1 MLYTLVQYVQD
12 EGLIILRCLSHLSMA
27 LTFESTHEYY
37 LKDAQ
42 IWYCE
47 KHSGLVISRDYE
59 DRVVIDG
66 VKPETMLKFAQEL
79 VKKSLEKEVTPNKKT
94 TSTK

>member
-12 EGLIILRCLSHLSMA
+12 EGLIILRSFIHISMT
-27 LTFESTHEYY
+27 LDFESTHEYY

-47 KHSGLVISRDYE
+47 EHSGLVISRDYE
-59 DRVVIDG
+59 DRVVING
-66 VKPETMLKFAQEL
+66 LKPETVLEFAQKI
-79 VKKSLEKEVTPNKKT
+79 VTNSLEKEVPPKKKAT
-94 TSTK
+94 AK

>member
-1 MLYTLVQYVQD
+1 MKDSTPSLFLNY
-12 EGLIILRCLSHLSMA
+12 IMA
-27 LTFESTHEYY
+27 LEFESTHEYY

-47 KHSGLVISRDYE
+47 EHSGLVISRDYE

-66 VKPETMLKFAQEL
+66 IKPETMLKFAQGI
-79 VKKSLEKEVTPNKKT
+79 VTKSLEKEVTPKKKT
-94 TSTK
+94 ATK

>member
-1 MLYTLVQYVQD
+1 
-12 EGLIILRCLSHLSMA
+12 MA
-27 LTFESTHEYY
+27 LDFESTHEYY

-47 KHSGLVISRDYE
+47 ENSGLVISRDYE

-66 VKPETMLKFAQEL
+66 IKPETMLKFAQGI
-79 VKKSLEKEVTPNKKT
+79 VTKSLEKEVTTMKRTTKKDPNIVVDT
-94 TSTK
+94 FSES

>member
-1 MLYTLVQYVQD
+1 MQD
-12 EGLIILRCLSHLSMA
+12 EGFIILRCLLHLSMA

-42 IWYCE
+42 IWYSE
-47 KHSGLVISRDYE
+47 EHSGLVISRDYE

-79 VKKSLEKEVTPNKKT
+79 VKKSLEKEVKNPTRSKT
-94 TSTK
+94 TK

>member
-1 MLYTLVQYVQD
+1 
-12 EGLIILRCLSHLSMA
+12 MA

-47 KHSGLVISRDYE
+47 EHSGLVISRDYE
-59 DRVVIDG
+59 DRVVING
-66 VKPETMLKFAQEL
+66 LKPETVLKFAQEI
-79 VKKSLEKEVTPNKKT
+79 VKKSLEKEVTPKKRAT
-94 TSTK
+94 KSST

>member
-1 MLYTLVQYVQD
+1 
-12 EGLIILRCLSHLSMA
+12 MA
-27 LTFESTHEYY
+27 LDFESTHEYY

-42 IWYCE
+42 MWYCE
-47 KHSGLVISRDYE
+47 EHTGLVISRDYE

-66 VKPETMLKFAQEL
+66 IKPETMLKFAQGI
-79 VKKSLEKEVTPNKKT
+79 VTKSLEKEVTPKKKT

>member
-1 MLYTLVQYVQD
+1 MKDSTPSLFINY
-12 EGLIILRCLSHLSMA
+12 IMA
-27 LTFESTHEYY
+27 LDFESTHEYY

-47 KHSGLVISRDYE
+47 EHSGLVISRDYE
-59 DRVVIDG
+59 DRVVING

-79 VKKSLEKEVTPNKKT
+79 VKKSLEKEVTPKKKT

>member
-1 MLYTLVQYVQD
+1 MYIHLGIL
-12 EGLIILRCLSHLSMA
+12 GLMKDSTPSLFINSFMA

-47 KHSGLVISRDYE
+47 EHSGLVISRDYE

-66 VKPETMLKFAQEL
+66 IKPETMLKFAQEI
-79 VKKSLEKEVTPNKKT
+79 VKKSLEKEVVK
-94 TSTK
+94 STKTEATK

>member
-1 MLYTLVQYVQD
+1 
-12 EGLIILRCLSHLSMA
+12 MA

-47 KHSGLVISRDYE
+47 EHSGLVISRDYE

-66 VKPETMLKFAQEL
+66 ISPETMLKFAQGI
-79 VKKSLEKEVTPNKKT
+79 VTKSLEKEVVK
-94 TSTK
+94 STKTKATK